1 MKIAFLHYHLK
12 TGGVTTV
19 IKQQLDAIGKQWQ
32 TLVLTGFPPE
42 TPFPADFVHIP
53 ELGYSSQYKK
63 QFDPEDAADM
73 IVNAIRQKFNGLC
86 DVLHIHNP
94 TLAKN
99 KRFLDIIK
107 SLQKRG
113 LTLFL
118 QIHDFAEDGRPL
130 DYFADE
136 YPVDCHYGVINQRDY
151 DILLAAGLNEDGL
164 HRLANSANP
173 DHISPGCESEKSM
186 VLYPVRAIRR
196 KNIGE
201 AILLSLFFRSGQ
213 TLAVTLPPN
222 SLADKKSYTGWK
234 AFVKDRNINFE
245 FEIGLMHN
253 FNALVQSAQ
262 FLITTS
268 ITEGF
273 GFSFLE
279 PWLFKKLLWGR
290 SLPDICRDFTKKG
303 IRLDHL
309 YAGLHVPVDW
319 ISRQRFN
326 QRWVACVRNACRLFN
341 LPTNEVLTPE
351 AFESITED
359 DLIDFGILDEAA
371 QKEVIIRLISSKLD
385 AEKLIRINPFLSDPG
400 MVSDRNELVEVNKR
414 VIQRC
419 YNSTIYRQ
427 KLRDLYHK
435 VATRPV
441 QQRIDKTALASA
453 FLNLQHFSLLKWGN
467 YVE

>member
-1 MKIAFLHYHLK
+1 
-12 TGGVTTV
+12 
-19 IKQQLDAIGKQWQ
+19 
-32 TLVLTGFPPE
+32 
-42 TPFPADFVHIP
+42 
-53 ELGYSSQYKK
+53 
-63 QFDPEDAADM
+63 M
-73 IVNAIRQKFNGLC
+73 IVNAIRQRFNGLC

-99 KRFLDIIK
+99 KKFLDIIK

-118 QIHDFAEDGRPL
+118 QIHDFAEDGRPHH
-130 DYFADE
+130 YFADE

-151 DILLAAGLNEDGL
+151 DILLTAGLNEDGL
-164 HRLANSANP
+164 HRLANSADP
-173 DHISPGCESEKSM
+173 GHISPRPELEKSL

-201 AILLSLFFRSGQ
+201 AILLSLYFRPEQ

-222 SLADKKSYTGWK
+222 SLVDKNSYTGWK
-234 AFVKDRNINFE
+234 TFVKERDINFE
-245 FEIGLMHN
+245 FEIGLKHD
-253 FNALVQSAQ
+253 FYTLVLSAQ

-290 SLPDICRDFTKKG
+290 SLPDICRDFTDQG
-303 IRLDHL
+303 IQLDHL

-319 ISRQRFN
+319 IGWQGFI
-326 QRWVACVRNACRLFN
+326 QRWTASVKNACRLFN
-341 LPTNEVLTPE
+341 LPTYQILAPE
-351 AFESITED
+351 TFESITKD

-371 QKEVIIRLISSKLD
+371 QKEVIIRLITSKFD

-400 MVSDRNELVEVNKR
+400 RVSNRSERIKANR
-414 VIQRC
+414 QIIQGC
-419 YNSTIYRQ
+419 FNATVYRQ
-427 KLRDLYHK
+427 KIQDLYHK
-435 VATRPV
+435 VAANPV
-441 QQRIDKTALASA
+441 QQKIDKTVLASA
-453 FLNLQHFSLLKWGN
+453 FLNLQRFSLLKWGD